1 MSKIAAV
8 YARQSVTTAGDKD
21 VSIEDQVA
29 RCKALPAVAACDTV
43 EVYIDRNRSGQD
55 ATREQFQKMLS
66 RIESGELTV
75 VAAYDDSRIRREN
88 EIGARFMNLLI
99 GQAGTQVVFADG
111 SRFDTTPD
119 GELEWTM
126 KGAFARKQARDS
138 GIRLSNAHKSRQDQ
152 GYATGGAPY
161 GYRYDRKSHDEKWP
175 VMVLDEETA
184 PVLRRIFQTYA

>member
-1 MSKIAAV
+1 MKVAAI

-21 VSIEDQVA
+21 VSIEDQIG

-55 ATREQFQKMLS
+55 ATREQFQRMLG

-88 EIGARFMNLLI
+88 EIGARFMNLFI
-99 GQAGTQVVFADG
+99 ARGDVQCVFADG
-111 SRFDTTPD
+111 GRFETTPD
-119 GELEWTM
+119 GELEWIL

-138 GIRLSNAHKSRQDQ
+138 GIRLSNAHQRQRDQ
-152 GYATGGAPY
+152 GYATGSA
-161 GYRYDRKSHDEKWP
+161 
-175 VMVLDEETA
+175 
-184 PVLRRIFQTYA
+184 